1 MTWFGKILTFVVLV
15 GSILWM
21 FLTTQAFVARTNWKK
36 RADDYKAAY
45 EEVVKARES
54 EYRRGQASEDSLKRL
69 LLAETTK
76 STDALKEVDA
86 LKTASAKVNAE
97 LATLQENYNKA
108 DVQATKLQANV
119 DNSLKE
125 LDTVRKRTNDL
136 ENEAVAL
143 VLATEAAK
151 KEEVKAKNQ
160 ARLALAIADDN
171 AKKVEELALKV
182 SELRASGGGGAQ
194 AQVLRSVTKPP
205 PPVLGNLRGQVTNV
219 SGELLTISVGI
230 DAGMAVGTVLDVIR
244 LEGGGKYIGT
254 VKVTSALNL
263 FPKQAIVTFT
273 PARRDVPMDRLPIGD
288 LPKSGD
294 QVRPPEALTGG
305 R

>member
-1 MTWFGKILTFVVLV
+1 MSWFGRILTFVVLI
-15 GSILWM
+15 GSVIWM
-21 FLTTQAFVARTNWKK
+21 YFTVQAFVARTNWKK
-36 RADDYKAAY
+36 RADDYKAQY
-45 EEVVKARES
+45 ELAVTARES
-54 EYRRGQASEDSLKRL
+54 EYRRNQASEDALKRL
-69 LLAETTK
+69 LLTEQAK
-76 STDALKEVDA
+76 YLDSTKEVDA
-86 LKTASAKVNAE
+86 LKTASAAIVAE
-97 LATLQENYNKA
+97 FAKLQESFNKE
-108 DVQATKLQANV
+108 DVKAVKLQANV

-125 LDTVRKRTNDL
+125 LDVVRKRSTDL

-151 KEEVKAKNQ
+151 KEEVKAKNA

-182 SELRASGGGGAQ
+182 NELRASGGTGQGT
-194 AQVLRSVTKPP
+194 VLRAVTKPP
-205 PPVLGNLRGQVTNV
+205 PPVLANLRGAVTNV

-230 DAGMAVGTVLDVIR
+230 DSGMAVGTVLDVIR

-263 FPKQAIVTFT
+263 FPKQAIVSFT
-273 PARRDVPMDRLPIGD
+273 PARRDIPLDRLPIGD
-288 LPKSGD
+288 LPKVGD
-294 QVRPPEALTGG
+294 QVRPPEALTGA